1 MSNMRQFKVKV
12 NGKVFDVEVEDLG
25 ASGTAPIG
33 VAPVKKTPVPAQAP
47 AAKAAPSQPAPGS
60 GGPGVTTSPMAA
72 KILSV
77 SVKVGDSVKAGDT
90 LVVLE
95 AMKMETN
102 VNAGADGVVKE
113 VNVAAGDMVEAG
125 ASLVRCE

>member
-25 ASGTAPIG
+25 ASGTMPIG
-33 VAPVKKTPVPAQAP
+33 VAPVKKTPVPAHTP
-47 AAKAAPSQPAPGS
+47 AAAAPSQPAPA
-60 GGPGVTTSPMAA
+60 GGPDVTTSPMAA

-77 SVKVGDSVKAGDT
+77 AVKVGDSVKAGDT

-113 VNVAAGDMVEAG
+113 VMVAAGDMVEAG
-125 ASLVRCE
+125 APLVRCE

>member
-12 NGKVFDVEVEDLG
+12 NGKEFDVEVEDLG
-25 ASGTAPIG
+25 ASGTMPIG
-33 VAPVKKTPVPAQAP
+33 VTPVKKTPVPAP
-47 AAKAAPSQPAPGS
+47 KAAPAPAPSQAGS

-77 SVKVGDSVKAGDT
+77 AVKVGDSVKSGDT
-90 LVVLE
+90 LLVLE

-113 VNVAAGDMVEAG
+113 VMVAAGDMVEAG